1 MIDFH
6 LLSRTYVL
14 LHNTANCALC
24 PNRRGSMHVL
34 ERSDQQNLSSAV
46 IMWSDPTF
54 VAALTG
60 AVQFICEPI

>member
-34 ERSDQQNLSSAV
+34 ERSDQQNLQPS
-46 IMWSDPTF
+46 
-54 VAALTG
+54 TG
-60 AVQFICEPI
+60 VRDLIIRCDYVE